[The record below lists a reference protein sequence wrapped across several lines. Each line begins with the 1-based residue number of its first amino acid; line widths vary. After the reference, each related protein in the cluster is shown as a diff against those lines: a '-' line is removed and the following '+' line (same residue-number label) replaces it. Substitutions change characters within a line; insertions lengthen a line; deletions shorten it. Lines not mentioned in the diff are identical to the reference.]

1 MIWLL
6 FYIIPILSVAIS
18 VYLDMEK
25 GQTVDSYIKEGD
37 KSVYIITFVPVIN
50 IIVFFFAIFAIVY
63 SLTKN
68 IRK

>member
-6 FYIIPILSVAIS
+6 LYIIPILLVTIS

-25 GQTVDSYIKEGD
+25 GETVGD
-37 KSVYIITFVPVIN
+37 YLRNEDKAVYIFTFVPVIN
-50 IIVFFFAIFAIVY
+50 IIVAFFAIAAIVY

>member
-6 FYIIPILSVAIS
+6 LYIMPILLVVIS

-25 GQTVDSYIKEGD
+25 GQTVQDYLKYED
-37 KSVYIITFVPVIN
+37 KSIYIITFVPIIN
-50 IIVFFFAIFAIVY
+50 IIVAFFATAAIVY

>member
-6 FYIIPILSVAIS
+6 LYIIPILLVIIS

-25 GQTVDSYIKEGD
+25 GQTVQDYLKYED
-37 KSVYIITFVPVIN
+37 KSIYIITFVPIIN
-50 IIVFFFAIFAIVY
+50 IIVAFFAMATIVY

>member
-6 FYIIPILSVAIS
+6 LYIIPILLVVIS

-25 GQTVDSYIKEGD
+25 GQTVQDYLKYVDTSI
-37 KSVYIITFVPVIN
+37 YIIMFVPIIN
-50 IIVFFFAIFAIVY
+50 IIIAFFAIAAIVY